1 MKIKS
6 LKIFYIKKKHYK
18 SQFPNPS
25 FYKDGFVFI
34 KLISDNNL
42 EGFGEPSPYIDKPK
56 VLISNIEKIFQRY
69 FKNKSVNL
77 DYTYILKSRSKN
89 NLINLILPA
98 FEQAIFDIKAKIDK
112 TNVSKVLNKKNL
124 KYLQFYASGGMIY
137 ENQSYDYLFDEI
149 LKAKEE
155 GFYGYKFRPK
165 VPPKDLNHFQRMKN
179 PPKIDIHE
187 LEKFSIKLRSKIG
200 DRFKIM
206 IDLGC
211 RISTK
216 REANYLFKMFNE
228 HKYFF
233 VEEPFKRKFSYYK
246 NFLKYKKK
254 VKIAGGEHISSIKE
268 FENWKKNN
276 FFDFYQPDTNLLL
289 YREIDKICKLVS
301 FKKIILHNWCNKIN
315 FLSNINFAFA
325 QKKKILIEKNII
337 PNPFDEIFDNISSEI
352 SNGKLSFQKNN
363 GFGIKD
369 EIIKNRNFDFYEKK
383 I

>member
-155 GFYGYKFRPK
+155 
-165 VPPKDLNHFQRMKN
+165 
-179 PPKIDIHE
+179 
-187 LEKFSIKLRSKIG
+187 
-200 DRFKIM
+200 
-206 IDLGC
+206 
-211 RISTK
+211 
-216 REANYLFKMFNE
+216 
-228 HKYFF
+228 
-233 VEEPFKRKFSYYK
+233 
-246 NFLKYKKK
+246 
-254 VKIAGGEHISSIKE
+254 
-268 FENWKKNN
+268 
-276 FFDFYQPDTNLLL
+276 
-289 YREIDKICKLVS
+289 
-301 FKKIILHNWCNKIN
+301 
-315 FLSNINFAFA
+315 
-325 QKKKILIEKNII
+325 
-337 PNPFDEIFDNISSEI
+337 
-352 SNGKLSFQKNN
+352 
-363 GFGIKD
+363 
-369 EIIKNRNFDFYEKK
+369 
-383 I
+383 